1 MRIVINKHGYNDY
14 SSKFINDCT
23 EFKYYYA
30 EIGENKIQ
38 IMPYNRTFKN
48 RDFIEF

>member
-30 EIGENKIQ
+30 KIGENKIR
-38 IMPYNRTFKN
+38 IMPCTRTFKN
-48 RDFIEF
+48 REYVEF